1 MVMWEKVPIPL
12 KSNQSKSNQIQSGQ
26 NPVEM
31 QNLATGTT
39 EIASLKV
46 NGGIQQNGSDS
57 NLVVN
62 AFNALK
68 VNETAQNGNVIK
80 MDVNESNQVFPASGN
95 TSVGTMLSE
104 IPSGRFNV
112 PKETGSQCSSLSSAC
127 SELSEDLPEF
137 AAFVPTV
144 PIVRPVPCHTS
155 VSINSTGVS
164 NTCNGI
170 SLNSSISKNSNAKS
184 EVNSSTCNVVNS
196 AQGVL
201 NNSGEINRE
210 TNQTDVIGQASGTS
224 ESMTFSGFT
233 FNGQKPN
240 IQPSTVFCAPKPFE
254 KKASQKAPVTYP
266 PFSVQKNVNPS
277 DMKTDSTVSNSNS
290 VIATEVDNSHIKESD
305 KQNTANNLDPFVVP
319 KNIDDK
325 QSKKT
330 DKNRFTPAHKMDKR
344 RSLFTYMKRN
354 RPNAVLNRKD
364 MFMTLDMVEDKAKSQ
379 PATPANFVPI
389 SQLTGD
395 GNVSYLG
402 KVQQY
407 LMNNKV
413 GFDNA
418 KFDGMMLKSRSETA
432 IDRMIIGRDRKNSMG
447 DSASSCNSRVVS
459 PMSEWFG
466 RKVHSPTRS
475 VYSTTNVRAVKRKS
489 LTDAVEVVRQGKK
502 ACSEAVIVNGQG
514 DSKIASV
521 NVQNGQV
528 NRKIVIVNRKT
539 NGNHAVGKVVE
550 ASGNVN
556 KSNPTTKIHEV
567 DNNVHQA
574 PAINGHNEPLKK
586 GDNAGVP
593 DSTDCVLQDLYE
605 ALNIPYQDVSSTM
618 ASVMSDV
625 DDILDFMKPSEL
637 TTGFSGTVST
647 SLPTRQISGQLASS
661 NG

>member
-12 KSNQSKSNQIQSGQ
+12 KSNQSKSNQSQSGQ

-68 VNETAQNGNVIK
+68 VNETAQNGN
-80 MDVNESNQVFPASGN
+80 ESNQVFPASGN

-104 IPSGRFNV
+104 IPTGRFNV
-112 PKETGSQCSSLSSAC
+112 PKQTGSECSSLSSAC

-137 AAFVPTV
+137 AAFLPTV
-144 PIVRPVPCHTS
+144 PVVRPVPCHTS
-155 VSINSTGVS
+155 VSNNSTSVS
-164 NTCNGI
+164 NTSNGI
-170 SLNSSISKNSNAKS
+170 SLNSSISKNSNTKS
-184 EVNSSTCNVVNS
+184 EVNSSTCDVVYS
-196 AQGVL
+196 AQAVS
-201 NNSGEINRE
+201 NNSGEINTE
-210 TNQTDVIGQASGTS
+210 MNQTDVVGHGGQPSGTS
-224 ESMTFSGFT
+224 ESMTFSSFT
-233 FNGQKPN
+233 FSGQKPN
-240 IQPSTVFCAPKPFE
+240 IQPSTVFCAPNPFE
-254 KKASQKAPVTYP
+254 KKASQKAPITYP

-290 VIATEVDNSHIKESD
+290 VPATEDIKESN
-305 KQNTANNLDPFVVP
+305 KQNSANNLDPFVVP

-325 QSKKT
+325 QSKKM

-389 SQLTGD
+389 NQLTGD

-413 GFDNA
+413 GFDNT

-475 VYSTTNVRAVKRKS
+475 VYSTTNVRAAKRKS

-502 ACSEAVIVNGQG
+502 SCSEAVIVNGQV

-574 PAINGHNEPLKK
+574 PSINGHNEPLKK